1 MLKVE
6 GVMKSLPKDVS
17 KYANSQTFS
26 ESSIPESLRKSHRTK
41 ADNWAK
47 IVVLEGRLLY
57 RILTPE
63 IEEIELSPDLFG
75 IVEPEVP
82 HVVEALGGVRFYLEF
97 YH

>member
-1 MLKVE
+1 
-6 GVMKSLPKDVS
+6 MKSLPKDVS
-17 KYANSQTFS
+17 SYAKSQTFT
-26 ESSIPESLRKSHRTK
+26 EASIPVSLQKSHRTK

-63 IEEIELSPDLFG
+63 IEEIELSPDMSG

-82 HVVEALGGVRFYLEF
+82 HEVEAMGGVRFYLEF
-97 YH
+97 YR

>member
-1 MLKVE
+1 
-6 GVMKSLPKDVS
+6 MKSLPKGVS
-17 KYANSQTFS
+17 SYAKSPMFT
-26 ESSIPESLRKSHRTK
+26 ESSIPVSLRKSHRTK
-41 ADNWAK
+41 ADNWAR

-63 IEEIELSPDLFG
+63 IEEIELSPDLSG

-82 HVVEALGGVRFYLEF
+82 HVVEAIGSVRFYLEF

>member
-1 MLKVE
+1 
-6 GVMKSLPKDVS
+6 MKSLPKDVS
-17 KYANSQTFS
+17 SYAKSQTFT
-26 ESSIPESLRKSHRTK
+26 ESSIPVSLQNSHRTK

-63 IEEIELSPDLFG
+63 TEEIELSPEMSG

-82 HVVEALGGVRFYLEF
+82 HEVEAIGGVRFYLEF
-97 YH
+97 YR